1 MANNEDV
8 VTSCEA
14 AVDMEVDGAVEAGG
28 GSLYEDVVK
37 NPNDAAVVVRDS
49 EITEDDLGLQS
60 VE

>member
-1 MANNEDV
+1 M

-49 EITEDDLGLQS
+49 EITEDDVGLQS